1 MSLATTVVAAKLA
14 GRCADGLE
22 RGQGVKM
29 HALLASQVRG
39 NFNEA
44 LGKALC
50 GAEPGRRS
58 VGWTVCVGQDISC
71 PRCNRAISRA
81 GAAA

>member
-1 MSLATTVVAAKLA
+1 MNAPAAVVAAKLA

-22 RGQGVKM
+22 RGQGIKM
-29 HALLASQVRG
+29 HALPASQIRG
-39 NFNEA
+39 HFNEA

-58 VGWTVCVGQDISC
+58 AGWTVCIGQDISC
-71 PRCNRAISRA
+71 PRCKRAIARA
-81 GAAA
+81 GDAA